1 MHNLLT
7 LREEKVLRSLIREAL
22 TDTDKRE
29 IERIA
34 KRQSKQHF
42 DKQITGAIE
51 RELGASFFG
60 TKGKINK
67 FVDGEI
73 TKRFKNADRDKEF
86 DTAVIAVCRRVLRG
100 LYDLHYKRSNLIDNM
115 PIPRK

>member
-1 MHNLLT
+1 MGRP
-7 LREEKVLRSLIREAL
+7 LREEKVLRALIREAL
-22 TDTDKRE
+22 TATDKRE

-34 KRQSKQHF
+34 KRQSKLQF
-42 DKQITGAIE
+42 DKRISGAIE
-51 RELGASFFG
+51 QELGASFFG

-73 TKRFKNADRDKEF
+73 SKRFKNADRDKDF
-86 DTAVIAVCRRVLRG
+86 DSAVILVCKRVLRA

-115 PIPRK
+115 PIPKR